1 MAALES
7 LDREPVKPRTL
18 RSTGSNDLYDVF
30 YGDKFHTF
38 NLNLNETPIGMI
50 TAGQGHIF
58 FHATT
63 LHGLDELNA
72 KSCIHL
78 FRISSFAND
87 DKQVL
92 YLESYYDVDPSIK
105 SICKLHHS
113 LFGETRH
120 ERNATLFK
128 IFDLITDTLGYDTLE
143 LVDGSRT
150 TLPDG
155 REWNLRVLN
164 NMLGKGQTFYEKFGF
179 TPIYKVPSFEDLR
192 IPLDEPTK
200 QYVREHMDI
209 PVDQVMLPDLVR
221 HLYHTKGV
229 GEYGSAQ
236 WDPKD
241 AAVIKFIIDA
251 VDKYIK
257 HIYKDDTIQP
267 NAYRKIVDP
276 SFDYV
281 IDGNTL
287 TFITKGGR
295 KRKRKTRKNKKYKHK
310 YG

>member
-1 MAALES
+1 MAA
-7 LDREPVKPRTL
+7 LDREPVKTRTL
-18 RSTGSNDLYDVF
+18 RSTGYDDLYDNF
-30 YGDKFHTF
+30 YGDKLHTF

-50 TAGQGHIF
+50 TVGQRNIF
-58 FHATT
+58 FHASS
-63 LHGLDELNA
+63 LPKDLVELNS

-78 FRISSFAND
+78 FDIYSFAND
-87 DKQVL
+87 GKKAL
-92 YLESYYDVDPSIK
+92 YLESYYDVDPSLK
-105 SICKLHHS
+105 SICKQHHS
-113 LFGETRH
+113 LFGET
-120 ERNATLFK
+120 RNATLFK
-128 IFDLITDTLGYDTLE
+128 IFDVITDALGYDTLE

-164 NMLGKGQTFYEKFGF
+164 HMLGKGQTFYEKFGF
-179 TPIYKVPSFEDLR
+179 TPIYKVPSFEGLR

-257 HIYKDDTIQP
+257 HIYKDDTIYP

-281 IDGNTL
+281 IDGNTI
-287 TFITKGGR
+287 TFITKGG
-295 KRKRKTRKNKKYKHK
+295 KRKRKTRKTKKYKHK
-310 YG
+310 HG